1 MKFKNL
7 VGSYQAPSV
16 DGEQPVVYPEG
27 SVFESKLDLAKRFN
41 DRRVTKF
48 KRMPDDAE
56 LFIAERKAAS
66 DVAPVEEPPEDDV
79 FSGMTIAELQEEAK
93 EAGIDLGKA
102 KTKKDILKV
111 LREVTTGLA

>member
-16 DGEQPVVYPEG
+16 GDQRPVVYPEG
-27 SVFESKLDLAKRFN
+27 SVFESDLDLAKKFN

-56 LFIAERKAAS
+56 LFIAKHKSAVDAEL
-66 DVAPVEEPPEDDV
+66 VEEPPEEDV
-79 FSGMTIAELQEEAK
+79 FSSMTIAELQEEAR
-93 EAGIDLGKA
+93 EHEIDLGKA

-111 LREVTTGLA
+111 LREETTGLA